1 MALTSYSELKT
12 AISNWTHR
20 GDIATYA
27 DDLVTLAEARINRE
41 VRSTEMETAM
51 SVTISAGVAAA
62 PTGFLELR
70 HAYVDGT
77 PTQKLY
83 VKSAAD
89 IYDKYPTRS
98 SEGKPKFIAYDGG
111 NFIFGPYPDSAYTIK
126 GTYFKLQGPL
136 SGGTYSLFTIN
147 PDLFL
152 FAALAESAPFLV
164 NDKRVAL
171 WETKYQQIRDDVNM
185 RSAGSRVGGG
195 LAMSTA

>member
-1 MALTSYSELKT
+1 MALTTYSELKT

-51 SVTISAGVAAA
+51 SVTISSGVAAV

-70 HAYVDGT
+70 HAYVDGS

-83 VKSAAD
+83 VKSTAD
-89 IYDKYPTRS
+89 IYDKYPNRAST
-98 SEGKPKFIAYDGG
+98 GKPSYIAYDAG
-111 NFIFGPYPDSAYTIK
+111 NFIFGPYPDSNYTIK

-136 SGGTYSLFTIN
+136 SSAVYALFTTN

-164 NDKRVAL
+164 NDKRVQL
-171 WETKYQQIRDDVNM
+171 WEAKYQQIRDDVNT

-195 LAMSTA
+195 LAMSVA